1 MLITLAKGRWGC
13 YDTVFYLLTALM
25 KLKFALFFALFAL
38 TACQSTPK
46 ANTPPTNATAP
57 HRTPSGNVIS
67 NDRFSHR
74 QPTAQV
80 QTQAPQTQPQAI
92 AIAIPDTLKKVW
104 RLTHITGTGNDDK
117 FNSDLQK
124 HAITIDLT
132 KAPQGLA
139 HTGCNQMN
147 FAIKM
152 SQDRFAFGN
161 VSTTKKLCFDVMN
174 LELTLAKSVRA
185 TRYYTLNDTTLL
197 LYGQTVQLHLVPV
210 Q

>member
-1 MLITLAKGRWGC
+1 
-13 YDTVFYLLTALM
+13 M
-25 KLKFALFFALFAL
+25 KLKFALFCSLFVL

-46 ANTPPTNATAP
+46 TDSPPAQNTTQS

-67 NDRFSHR
+67 NDRFTHR
-74 QPTAQV
+74 PNT
-80 QTQAPQTQPQAI
+80 TQAQHQPQVYTQPQAI
-92 AIAIPDTLKKVW
+92 AIPIPDNVKKVW
-104 RLTHITGTGNDDK
+104 RLTRITGTGNDDK
-117 FNSDLQK
+117 LNSDLQK

-132 KAPQGLA
+132 DAPQGLA
-139 HTGCNQMN
+139 RTGCNQMN

-161 VSTTKKLCFDVMN
+161 VTTTKKLCFDVMN

-185 TRYYTLNDTTLL
+185 TRHYKLDDNALL